1 MHKRELIIIGS
12 AYCSKLREQA
22 GDGTQYMEEFR
33 VLEEE
38 FSCLDSV
45 VMREAVQKKKITAE
59 TDSEGTSLPLA
70 EGGVL
75 DKSLF

>member
-45 VMREAVQKKKITAE
+45 VMREAVQKKKNNCRNGLRRHIFA
-59 TDSEGTSLPLA
+59 SC
-70 EGGVL
+70 
-75 DKSLF
+75 